1 MSPDRYNLAGRNA
14 CQRESKDRSQNHAST
29 MALLWERCVPR
40 VTDCPVYCQS
50 VQAYLSPGT
59 HVLFGVKESGEMVQK
74 VGTIIGT
81 TRKEEGSS
89 LEINVLDPLAG
100 SGLSIPALTDVT
112 THNIVEV
119 VQTQVCVWI
128 NPDLVRNIAFVFIE
142 SILTEDHT
150 TNGCQ
155 GIVNVFLIRF
165 RNDQS
170 RVDPSMKPF
179 SCSHDEYYAS
189 DCYALRQF
197 LFLDRLRTAFT
208 KLLGRYSM
216 LQGDFVRNDISITM
230 LPENW
235 KYLLLNVGVCAQY
248 MHLTTKKRS
257 IRVLEQGMLL
267 KAVRASYDC
276 ELLRLETKDD
286 LDVLC
291 KGLVGDMSLYEVRKR
306 KPAVI
311 SPEKLQEND
320 SLNVIIGSDYREEQF
335 VRRTSEGGV
344 DFLYDKVQTLR
355 IFVRYR
361 RYQYRVST
369 ETQMPINCPDEK
381 LARIIERLPSNVNA
395 TESEDQ
401 AARVVVYGS
410 EFEYDEAV
418 FRVKIVDK
426 AARTALC
433 ISVDEGSVEAT
444 FNFRHIAP
452 LIIERMQ

>member
-1 MSPDRYNLAGRNA
+1 M
-14 CQRESKDRSQNHAST
+14 ST
-29 MALLWERCVPR
+29 MALPWERCVPR
-40 VTDCPVYCQS
+40 VTECPVYCQS

-81 TRKEEGSS
+81 RTKEEGS
-89 LEINVLDPLAG
+89 LLQINVLHPFAVA
-100 SGLSIPALTDVT
+100 GLSIPAITDTT

-119 VQTQVCVWI
+119 VQTQVCVWT

-142 SILTEDHT
+142 STLAEDHT

-155 GIVNVFLIRF
+155 GIANVFLIRF
-165 RNDQS
+165 RQDQS
-170 RVDPSMKPF
+170 RVDLASMKPF
-179 SCSHDEYYAS
+179 SCSHDEYPKR

-235 KYLLLNVGVCAQY
+235 QYLLLNVGDCAQY

-257 IRVLEQGMLL
+257 IRVLQPGMLL
-267 KAVRASYDC
+267 TAVRASYEC

-320 SLNVIIGSDYREEQF
+320 SLNVIIGSDHREERF
-335 VRRTSEGGV
+335 LSKTGEAGV

-361 RYQYRVST
+361 RYQYRLST
-369 ETQMPINCPDEK
+369 ETQMPIDCPDEK
-381 LARIIERLPSNVNA
+381 LATIIERLPSNMNSA
-395 TESEDQ
+395 ESEDE
-401 AARVVVYGS
+401 ADPFLRVVVDGC
-410 EFEYDEAV
+410 EFEIDDAV
-418 FRVKIVDK
+418 FRVKMVNK
-426 AARTALC
+426 LAKTALC
-433 ISVDEGSVEAT
+433 ISVDEEPVEAM
-444 FNFRHIAP
+444 FNFRRIAP
-452 LIIERMQ
+452 LILERMT

>member
-1 MSPDRYNLAGRNA
+1 MSPDRYSLAGRNA
-14 CQRESKDRSQNHAST
+14 CRRKSNDRTQNRVST

-40 VTDCPVYCQS
+40 VTESPVYCLS

-59 HVLFGVKESGEMVQK
+59 HILFGDK

-81 TRKEEGSS
+81 TTKEEGYS
-89 LEINVLDPLAG
+89 LEINILDPLAG
-100 SGLSIPALTDVT
+100 SGLSIPPLTDVT

-119 VQTQVCVWI
+119 VQTSLCVWI
-128 NPDLVRNIAFVFIE
+128 NPDLVRNIAFVFTE
-142 SILTEDHT
+142 SILVEDPT

-155 GIVNVFLIRF
+155 GISNVFLIRF
-165 RNDQS
+165 REDES
-170 RVDPSMKPF
+170 RVDASIMKPF
-179 SCSHDEYYAS
+179 SCSHDEYYSS

-216 LQGDFVRNDISITM
+216 LQGDFVRNDVSITM

-235 KYLLLNVGVCAQY
+235 NYLLSNVGVCGQEC
-248 MHLTTKKRS
+248 MHRTTKKRS
-257 IRVLEQGMLL
+257 IRVLEEGMLL
-267 KAVRASYDC
+267 KAVRASYEC
-276 ELLRLETKDD
+276 ELVRLETKDD
-286 LDVLC
+286 LDLLC

-320 SLNVIIGSDYREEQF
+320 SLNVIIGSNFREERF

-369 ETQMPINCPDEK
+369 ETNRPINCPDEK

-395 TESEDQ
+395 TESEDG
-401 AARVVVYGS
+401 AAAVVVAGS
-410 EFEYDEAV
+410 EFEIDEAV
-418 FRVKIVDK
+418 FRVKMVDK
-426 AARTALC
+426 AAKTALC
-433 ISVDEGSVEAT
+433 ISVDEGSVET
-444 FNFRHIAP
+444 RFNFRDIAP